1 MALLKW
7 LASPALL
14 LGLALPAA
22 HAGSIDESALL
33 PVEQAFQ
40 LDAKAVTRGWI
51 EFQFKVTPGYYLY
64 RDRIKIAP
72 TDALFKSN
80 PLAFPPGEMKEDP
93 NFGRMEVFHND
104 FTAKLTGA
112 AADGATAV
120 TFKVSYQGCA
130 DLGICYP
137 PQHVQLTVA
146 LPAADATAAL
156 KSNPQPSAG
165 LVIGAPAP
173 TLNLLSGDVGQAPIT
188 FDPVAN
194 AALPLPP
201 EVAFVFEAIADQP
214 TELLLRFSM
223 PKGYYL
229 YRDHSSFALADA
241 DVGELGVPRWP
252 TPQLF
257 DDPEFGKVPVYFD
270 VVEIP
275 LSLAR
280 RHGAPGQIQLIG
292 KFQGCESGG
301 VCYPPMTRSLRVEL
315 PAATTEA
322 LAIAAARVQ
331 SELAQVTAQVTTP
344 APALAAANPA
354 PAGVAASG
362 LFKALLFALLGGLVL
377 NLMPCVLPV
386 LSLKAVSLAEAGET
400 PETAHRHAL
409 WYTAGVMSTFA
420 LIGLLVLGLRAGGQ
434 ALGWGFQLQ
443 QPLIVAT
450 MGYVMVVLGLG
461 LSGVITLGSSLT
473 NVGSGLATHSG
484 ARGDF
489 FTGVLACV
497 VASPCT
503 APFMGGALAFA
514 FMQPALIA
522 VLVFLALGF
531 GLALPFLLIGFVP
544 GLAHRLPKPGKWMET
559 LKQVLAFP
567 LYFTAVWLAWVLG
580 HQRGADA
587 MALWLVGAISLIAAL
602 WWWERGRYRANQSA
616 RVLGTGLLLLL
627 TASSLW
633 GVHRLPTVNPA
644 ASASNTVS
652 TVYSESTLAA
662 LRAAHRTVFVNMT
675 ADWCLSCKVNE
686 RSTLGTERFRKLLQ
700 DTGTA
705 YLKGDW
711 TNEDPG
717 VAAFL
722 KQHGAVGVPLYV
734 VYPGTGGAAFTL
746 PTLLTPEILERALR

>member
-1 MALLKW
+1 M
-7 LASPALL
+7 
-14 LGLALPAA
+14 
-22 HAGSIDESALL
+22 
-33 PVEQAFQ
+33 
-40 LDAKAVTRGWI
+40 
-51 EFQFKVTPGYYLY
+51 
-64 RDRIKIAP
+64 
-72 TDALFKSN
+72 
-80 PLAFPPGEMKEDP
+80 
-93 NFGRMEVFHND
+93 
-104 FTAKLTGA
+104 TGA

-301 VCYPPMTRSLRVEL
+301 VCYPPMTRNLRVEL

-497 VASPCT
+497 VA
-503 APFMGGALAFA
+503 
-514 FMQPALIA
+514 
-522 VLVFLALGF
+522 
-531 GLALPFLLIGFVP
+531 
-544 GLAHRLPKPGKWMET
+544 
-559 LKQVLAFP
+559 
-567 LYFTAVWLAWVLG
+567 
-580 HQRGADA
+580 
-587 MALWLVGAISLIAAL
+587 
-602 WWWERGRYRANQSA
+602 
-616 RVLGTGLLLLL
+616 
-627 TASSLW
+627 
-633 GVHRLPTVNPA
+633 
-644 ASASNTVS
+644 
-652 TVYSESTLAA
+652 
-662 LRAAHRTVFVNMT
+662 
-675 ADWCLSCKVNE
+675 
-686 RSTLGTERFRKLLQ
+686 
-700 DTGTA
+700 
-705 YLKGDW
+705 
-711 TNEDPG
+711 
-717 VAAFL
+717 
-722 KQHGAVGVPLYV
+722 
-734 VYPGTGGAAFTL
+734 
-746 PTLLTPEILERALR
+746 